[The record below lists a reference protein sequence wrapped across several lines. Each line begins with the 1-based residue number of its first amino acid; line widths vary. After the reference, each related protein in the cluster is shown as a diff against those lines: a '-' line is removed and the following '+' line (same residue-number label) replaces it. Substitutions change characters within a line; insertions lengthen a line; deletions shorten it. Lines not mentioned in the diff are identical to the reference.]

1 MTTSPSTD
9 NPLILEVA
17 DLSKHFATQRGVVGT
32 LRGAPQRVVR
42 AVDGVSFELMR
53 GEVLALVG
61 ESGCGKT
68 TTAMSVIGLTEP
80 SGGVIRIDGIPPG
93 TWTVTMW
100 HEGFRS
106 RGTDKDGRPVYEE
119 PRTVSQEITIAPRA
133 TAAIEFE
140 LK

>member
-1 MTTSPSTD
+1 
-9 NPLILEVA
+9 
-17 DLSKHFATQRGVVGT
+17 
-32 LRGAPQRVVR
+32 
-42 AVDGVSFELMR
+42 
-53 GEVLALVG
+53 
-61 ESGCGKT
+61 
-68 TTAMSVIGLTEP
+68 
-80 SGGVIRIDGIPPG
+80 
-93 TWTVTMW
+93 MW